1 MSLAK
6 HWIAGNLAT
15 IDTTAL
21 TRPRARAVV
30 EFLRD
35 FGDQYGVQQIGCY
48 RSQVLN
54 ADAIAVNFHV
64 DRPQLRAIEIHK
76 SEQLLLVFADSDIA
90 PSVFSLR
97 DDFPFTPHQNSVPE
111 DWPFSLCI
119 DDRPWPEAKA
129 SWSPSSFVQRI
140 RSWLTKAVT
149 GQLHHPAQALE
160 PLFYGTG
167 RAIIVPRSVI
177 DDTSGDGI
185 KRLVGF
191 VDSRPNA
198 NPNIIRT
205 RVIDGHFK
213 ENEAGGRIVIL
224 PIHLPDQTMSGMRH
238 IPRSYRSLAKFLHS
252 FGIDLPAL
260 ISDQICAWSEWT
272 SKDSDLLTG
281 QLAVCLLGGVVD
293 GGRRLS
299 DVRML
304 LFPSMRTSEVGEG
317 LGLIGQVPDTKRYA
331 KLLIAKP
338 SDTFDTDLFPLD
350 VVLDFDRQLA
360 ADASGYTAPSS
371 DRIVLVGA
379 GAIGS
384 HIASSLSK
392 RGAYTW
398 SIYDSDTLFPHNLAR
413 HALNRAYVGLRK
425 APALAHFIRVNFG
438 VTSAAYGYCLDVLE
452 GRAQWPADAKS
463 AFEDASFILDASAS
477 VAVSRNISDADVKG
491 RKASVFLNP
500 TGTAVVL
507 MCEDVAK
514 SIKLRDL
521 EAQYYELILR
531 SESLANHLSAG
542 PEGVAY
548 SGSCRSLSNRIPGS
562 ALSALSGLIDTEIS
576 AAFESEKASI
586 CIKTIEVDGS
596 VSVSRI
602 FGSPAQRKAITGW
615 EVTVSSSLR
624 AALSAERIKHLPN
637 ETGGVLLGILDHA
650 ARRIHVTGFISAP
663 ADSSG
668 TDIGFERGIQGL
680 VPAIKEAGD
689 RVLGQVQYVGE
700 WHSHPKGS
708 STKPSS
714 TDIEQI
720 AWLAVNLH
728 AEGCPAVVAIIGDHD
743 INIVGG
749 RAKSL

>member
-1 MSLAK
+1 MSLEK
-6 HWIAGNLAT
+6 DWIASNLAT

-21 TRPRARAVV
+21 ARPRARAVA
-30 EFLRD
+30 EFFRV
-35 FGDQYGVQQIGCY
+35 FGDQYGVQQLECY
-48 RSQVLN
+48 RSEILS
-54 ADAIAVNFHV
+54 ADAISVDFHV
-64 DRPQLRAIEIHK
+64 DRPQLRAVEIHK
-76 SEQLLLVFADSDIA
+76 SEQLLLVFSDSDIA

-111 DWPFSLCI
+111 GWPFSLCI
-119 DDRPWPEAKA
+119 DDRPWPEAKT

-177 DDTSGDGI
+177 GDTSGDGI

-205 RVIDGHFK
+205 RVIDGHFR

-224 PIHLPDQTMSGMRH
+224 PIQFPDQTMSGMRH
-238 IPRSYRSLAKFLHS
+238 IPRSYRSLAKFLQS

-304 LFPSMRTSEVGEG
+304 LFPSMRTSEFGEG
-317 LGLIGQVPDTKRYA
+317 LGLIGKVPNSNIYA
-331 KLLIAKP
+331 KILGAKP
-338 SDTFDTDLFPLD
+338 SETFDTGIFPLD

-371 DRIVLVGA
+371 ERIALIGA

-398 SIYDSDTLFPHNLAR
+398 SIYDSDTLYPHNLAR
-413 HALNRAYVGLRK
+413 HALNRGYVGLRK

-438 VTSAAYGYCLDVLE
+438 VTSAANGYWLDVLQE
-452 GRAQWPADAKS
+452 RAQWPTDATS
-463 AFEDASFILDASAS
+463 AFEDADLILDASAS
-477 VAVSRNISDADVKG
+477 VAVSRSISDADVKG

-507 MCEDVAK
+507 LCEDVAK
-514 SIKLRDL
+514 SITLRDL

-531 SESLANHLSAG
+531 SEPLANHLSAG

-548 SGSCRSLSNRIPGS
+548 SGSCRSLSSRIPGS
-562 ALSALSGLIDTEIS
+562 SISALSGLIDTEIS
-576 AAFESEKASI
+576 AAFESERAII
-586 CIKTIEVDGS
+586 CIKTIEITGT
-596 VSVSRI
+596 VSVSKVI
-602 FGSPAQRKAITGW
+602 GSPAQRKSITGW
-615 EVTVSSSLR
+615 EVSVSGSLK
-624 AALSAERIKHLPN
+624 AALSAERIKYLPN
-637 ETGGVLLGILDHA
+637 ETGGALLGIIDHA
-650 ARRIHVTGFISAP
+650 TRHIHVTGFISAP
-663 ADSSG
+663 PDSSG

-680 VPAIKEAGD
+680 LPAIKDAGEKI
-689 RVLGQVQYVGE
+689 LGQIQYVGE
-700 WHSHPKGS
+700 WHSHPNGS
-708 STKPSS
+708 STKPSA
-714 TDIEQI
+714 TDIKQI
-720 AWLAVNLH
+720 AWLAANLH
-728 AEGCPAVVAIIGDHD
+728 ADGCPAVVAIVGDRD

-749 RAKSL
+749 QAISL